1 MPAAIHECSLYLF
14 VPANRPERFAKA
26 ASSAADA
33 VIIDLEDAVAV
44 GDKMAAREGLASAIA
59 GIGTSVPLFIRI
71 NGIDTLW
78 HAADIAVATDAG
90 VAGIVVPKAE
100 SAADLGSVR
109 MQLAE
114 DALVIAIIESARG
127 LAAADEIAANA
138 DRIAFGSVDFAA
150 DLGCAHMR
158 DALLLARSR
167 IVLAARIAGKPA
179 PIDGV
184 TLSIGNEDEIEGDAR
199 YGATLG
205 FGGKLLIHPGQIAP
219 ARRGMAPSEQEAA
232 WASRIIESAADGAAK
247 AVDGAMVD
255 APVLARARQILR
267 ARDRLLNG

>member
-1 MPAAIHECSLYLF
+1 MPATIDECSLYLF
-14 VPANRPERFAKA
+14 VPASRPERFAKA
-26 ASSAADA
+26 DASGADA
-33 VIIDLEDAVAV
+33 VIIDLEDAVAA
-44 GDKMAAREGLASAIA
+44 GDKAAARQGLVAAIA
-59 GIGTSVPLFIRI
+59 GLGPTVPLFIRI
-71 NGIDTLW
+71 NGIGTSW
-78 HAADIAVATDAG
+78 HADDLAVAAGAG
-90 VAGIVVPKAE
+90 VAGVVVPKAE

-109 MQLAE
+109 MQLSG
-114 DALVIAIIESARG
+114 DVVVIAIIESARG
-127 LAAADEIAANA
+127 LAAAEEIAANA

-167 IVLAARIAGKPA
+167 IVLAARLAGKPA

-184 TLSIGNEDEIEGDAR
+184 TLSIGDGVEIESDAR
-199 YGATLG
+199 YGAALG

-232 WASRIIESAADGAAK
+232 WASRIVEIAADGAAK

-267 ARDRLLNG
+267 SRDRLLNG